1 MPDKKQQK
9 VGYLLIVTITFFS
22 FAIITWIAFSEIK
35 KFPLFIF
42 AMIFTLVFMFAWF
55 MAWLTHKNYKLKFFL
70 FRKGLKEQMQTSL
83 AKFNTTNKEF
93 INEFEEHS
101 KEFYKNSGKIYN
113 FINIPIFENQDETEK
128 QDTLKVYSE
137 LVHCVKN
144 KTGIETFFNE
154 IEKYNFTRQK
164 KYFLI
169 FNNLLSN
176 ELLYFFT
183 QLNKLTFFTF
193 HDNELCEEFTKIN
206 EKNKEIV
213 KSVYDPILYNFE
225 NELDEVMKKMESYV
239 NG

>member
-9 VGYLLIVTITFFS
+9 VGYLLIVAIIFFS

-42 AMIFTLVFMFAWF
+42 AVIFTLVFMFAWF

-70 FRKGLKEQMQTSL
+70 FRKSLKEQVQTSL

-93 INEFEEHS
+93 IKEFEEHS
-101 KEFYKNSGKIYN
+101 KEFYKNLGKIYN
-113 FINIPIFENQDETEK
+113 FINIPILEKKDETEMR
-128 QDTLKVYSE
+128 DALKVYSE

-154 IEKYNFTRQK
+154 IEKLNFSRQK

-169 FNNLLSN
+169 FNDLLSN

>member
-1 MPDKKQQK
+1 MPDKKLQK
-9 VGYLLIVTITFFS
+9 VGYLLILTIIFFT
-22 FAIITWIAFSEIK
+22 FAIIMWIVFYEIK
-35 KFPLFIF
+35 KFPLFIVSSL
-42 AMIFTLVFMFAWF
+42 ITLAFMFSWF
-55 MAWLTHKNYKLKFFL
+55 MTWITHKNYKLKFFL
-70 FRKGLKEQMQTSL
+70 FRKSLKEQMQTSL
-83 AKFNTTNKEF
+83 AKFNTTDKEF
-93 INEFEEHS
+93 IKKFEEHS
-101 KEFYKNSGKIYN
+101 KELYKNLGKIYN
-113 FINIPIFENQDETEK
+113 FINIPILEKKDETEK
-128 QDTLKVYSE
+128 RDALKVYSE

-154 IEKYNFTRQK
+154 IEKFNFTRQK

-169 FNNLLSN
+169 FHSLLSN

-225 NELDEVMKKMESYV
+225 SELDEVLKKMESYV